1 MKHLINK
8 KNTPN
13 IIKKATQILK
23 EGNLVIFPTETV
35 YGIGANATLK
45 EAILK
50 IYKIKKRPLNNPLIC
65 HFSSIETIR
74 DNFKMKKVA
83 YKLAEFFWPG
93 PLTLILE
100 KKKSSK
106 INSHL
111 SNNNKF
117 VGCRIPN
124 HPIALELL
132 KSVSFPIAAPSANI
146 ATKLSSTR
154 TDNLDK
160 KLKNKVFYIDG
171 GASKLGLE
179 STVVDLT
186 TKNPKILRY
195 GSITKEQLR
204 KIIPNIAY
212 TKSKKSTHKSPGMSS
227 KHYSPNTPI
236 RINVKKV
243 LNHEVLLNFGNN
255 HLISNIFQLN
265 LSLEGNLEEAAKN
278 LYNYLHILDNPKY
291 KSIAVAPIPNRK
303 LGKTINDRLKRAS
316 AKK

>member
-1 MKHLINK
+1 MSEKKCIKYFAAHYCPHSNEHSRAYHLINTLF
-8 KNTPN
+8 KNYYPD
-13 IIKKATQILK
+13 
-23 EGNLVIFPTETV
+23 VTV
-35 YGIGANATLK
+35 EVFWGEDVSEDNKHEFLNANAQYVPTITNSKYANIDLSLPK
-45 EAILK
+45 DYNTEGKTDTELTYAILEN
-50 IYKIKKRPLNNPLIC
+50 IYNQLDKEKDESINTQKEELINTKKENCGVDHIENYDINNKNSKS
-65 HFSSIETIR
+65 FIE
-74 DNFKMKKVA
+74 K
-83 YKLAEFFWPG
+83 
-93 PLTLILE
+93 TLDSL
-100 KKKSSK
+100 
-106 INSHL
+106 
-111 SNNNKF
+111 NNNKF

-195 GSITKEQLR
+195 GSITKEQLK

-212 TKSKKSTHKSPGMSS
+212 TKSKKSTRKSPGMSS

-236 RINVKKV
+236 RINVKM
-243 LNHEVLLNFGNN
+243 NT
-255 HLISNIFQLN
+255 NIM
-265 LSLEGNLEEAAKN
+265 S
-278 LYNYLHILDNPKY
+278 
-291 KSIAVAPIPNRK
+291 
-303 LGKTINDRLKRAS
+303 
-316 AKK
+316 